1 MKAALAT
8 RLLRLETYQK
18 ATQELAPK
26 VVFGELAL
34 LPRSYAGE
42 RHIVRISEAS
52 DGDFDRYEERTGPGP
67 ALEGEPG
74 TLLVMFVPSPL
85 HADAE

>member
-42 RHIVRISEAS
+42 RHIVRISEARRRLRPVRGAS
-52 DGDFDRYEERTGPGP
+52 WRRSRG
-67 ALEGEPG
+67 
-74 TLLVMFVPSPL
+74 
-85 HADAE
+85 